1 MIHKMLDLMAT
12 SPQLQEMMM
21 SALPKFMRRPEVIKS
36 MLANPDARSQIA
48 NMMVKQVGRLM
59 MMMLSVLQ
67 RTLLLLAVWCIVT
80 CIAYPCDCARSERAG
95 AVQCSQRPTQ
105 PHMAGCTNRHR

>member
-36 MLANPDARSQIA
+36 MLASPDARSQIA
-48 NMMVKQVGRLM
+48 NMMIKQVG
-59 MMMLSVLQ
+59 
-67 RTLLLLAVWCIVT
+67 LL
-80 CIAYPCDCARSERAG
+80 PMS
-95 AVQCSQRPTQ
+95 
-105 PHMAGCTNRHR
+105 